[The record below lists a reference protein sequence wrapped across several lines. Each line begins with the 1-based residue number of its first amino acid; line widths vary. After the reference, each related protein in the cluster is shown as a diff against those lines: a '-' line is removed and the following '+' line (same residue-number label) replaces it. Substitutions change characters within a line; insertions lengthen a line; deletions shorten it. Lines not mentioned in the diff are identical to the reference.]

1 MTYNEIIDK
10 YNAILSLLFNK
21 KIVDAINEL
30 KDLAKE
36 SGIGIYLDQIQQQES
51 TYKSILSYS
60 FAGVEDPE
68 KASVYNRLV
77 VALIEIADKTKESLI
92 TKVAPTKFYLYKKEL
107 EQAGGKKKE
116 EIINQADKLIFGE
129 DINELF
135 NSGQVQKEN
144 QQTKVSRESLVQDVF
159 RLIWLSDKLND
170 DDIQFIRNI
179 FSSDS
184 IYWYEKCVFVSAL
197 TISLQRFFDVSK
209 INVLFDLYNESPGEI
224 WQRALIGLILTLFQY
239 DKRIDYYPEL
249 ANRLKSY
256 GGDDRLE
263 KHVEIALTQLI
274 RSKETEKITKKLR
287 DEIIPEME
295 KIRPKLNE
303 KLGLDKIVSETDMEG
318 KNPDWQT
325 FFEDTPDLMNK
336 LEEISRMQM
345 EGSDVFM
352 SAFSMLKQFP
362 FFNEISNWFMPFY
375 EGNNIAAETIGKDDQ
390 MSFTGNMIE
399 SLARSAFMCNSD
411 KYSFCYNVQMIPQQ
425 QKQQMSELFKQEI
438 EGMSEIS
445 KDEELIN
452 QNAKTKTII
461 TQYLQDIYRFYKL
474 FGQKQYFYDVFNTDL
489 DLYNA
494 SFFKLLI
501 QNPGVLRNIG
511 EFYFEKDYYED
522 AVQVFSRLAME
533 NENDRELLEKL
544 AYSYQRLKKYPQA
557 IEVYHKV
564 ELFDENRAWTLK
576 NLALCY
582 KRNKAEDKAIEYYK
596 QAEAFEPD
604 NLYIQAYLGHCYLDI
619 MDYETALQYYFKV
632 EYLAPSNSRIM
643 RPIAWCSFILGKFET
658 AQKYYNK
665 LFEKGKGNM
674 HDYLN
679 YGHVEWCMGNPQ
691 NALEAYKNS
700 INQKGASKDSF
711 EKEYLG
717 DKDYLLQHGINEIDI
732 YLMLDQIKMV

>member
-1 MTYNEIIDK
+1 
-10 YNAILSLLFNK
+10 
-21 KIVDAINEL
+21 
-30 KDLAKE
+30 
-36 SGIGIYLDQIQQQES
+36 
-51 TYKSILSYS
+51 
-60 FAGVEDPE
+60 
-68 KASVYNRLV
+68 
-77 VALIEIADKTKESLI
+77 
-92 TKVAPTKFYLYKKEL
+92 
-107 EQAGGKKKE
+107 
-116 EIINQADKLIFGE
+116 
-129 DINELF
+129 
-135 NSGQVQKEN
+135 
-144 QQTKVSRESLVQDVF
+144 
-159 RLIWLSDKLND
+159 
-170 DDIQFIRNI
+170 
-179 FSSDS
+179 
-184 IYWYEKCVFVSAL
+184 
-197 TISLQRFFDVSK
+197 
-209 INVLFDLYNESPGEI
+209 
-224 WQRALIGLILTLFQY
+224 
-239 DKRIDYYPEL
+239 
-249 ANRLKSY
+249 
-256 GGDDRLE
+256 
-263 KHVEIALTQLI
+263 
-274 RSKETEKITKKLR
+274 
-287 DEIIPEME
+287 
-295 KIRPKLNE
+295 
-303 KLGLDKIVSETDMEG
+303 
-318 KNPDWQT
+318 
-325 FFEDTPDLMNK
+325 
-336 LEEISRMQM
+336 
-345 EGSDVFM
+345 
-352 SAFSMLKQFP
+352 
-362 FFNEISNWFMPFY
+362 
-375 EGNNIAAETIGKDDQ
+375 
-390 MSFTGNMIE
+390 
-399 SLARSAFMCNSD
+399 
-411 KYSFCYNVQMIPQQ
+411 
-425 QKQQMSELFKQEI
+425 
-438 EGMSEIS
+438 MSEIS

-691 NALEAYKNS
+691 NALEAYKSS